1 MDVADLTQAG
11 LEVSGFL
18 LPKALKA
25 ASDRIEEP
33 MADVAVI
40 FHWPPSEMAAF
51 SLSELMQWRERAIA
65 RVPKNE

>member
-1 MDVADLTQAG
+1 
-11 LEVSGFL
+11 
-18 LPKALKA
+18 
-25 ASDRIEEP
+25 

-51 SLSELMQWRERAIA
+51 SLSELMKWRDRAIA